1 MLFVE
6 MNDLES
12 FLRRV
17 RTARR
22 FTEVV
27 EKVSVE
33 GNREFPQ
40 YWTSMLVQCRRIVE
54 EAKKWMDAVDADVE
68 DAVLGDAK
76 TKRLMESGVWRE
88 G

>member
-1 MLFVE
+1 

-40 YWTSMLVQCRRIVE
+40 YWTSMLVQCRQIVE

>member
-12 FLRRV
+12 LLRRV
-17 RTARR
+17 RMARR

-33 GNREFPQ
+33 GNGEFPQ
-40 YWTSMLVQCRRIVE
+40 YWSSMLVECRQVVE
-54 EAKKWMDAVDADVE
+54 EAKTWMDAVEADV
-68 DAVLGDAK
+68 
-76 TKRLMESGVWRE
+76 
-88 G
+88 

>member
-12 FLRRV
+12 LLRRV
-17 RTARR
+17 GMARR

-40 YWTSMLVQCRRIVE
+40 YWTSMLVQCRQVVE
-54 EAKKWMDAVDADVE
+54 EAKKWMDAVEADVE
-68 DAVLGDAK
+68 EAVLGNAK

>member
-12 FLRRV
+12 LLRRV
-17 RTARR
+17 GMARR

-33 GNREFPQ
+33 GNGEFPQ
-40 YWTSMLVQCRRIVE
+40 YWKSMLVQCRQVVE
-54 EAKKWMDAVDADVE
+54 EAKKWMDAVEADVE
-68 DAVLGDAK
+68 EAVLGNAK

>member
-1 MLFVE
+1 

>member
-1 MLFVE
+1 

-12 FLRRV
+12 LLRRV
-17 RTARR
+17 RMARR

-33 GNREFPQ
+33 GNGEFPH
-40 YWTSMLVQCRRIVE
+40 YWTSMLVQCRQVVE
-54 EAKKWMDAVDADVE
+54 EAKKWMDAVEADVE
-68 DAVLGDAK
+68 EAVLGNAK

>member
-40 YWTSMLVQCRRIVE
+40 YWTSMLVQCRQIVE

-76 TKRLMESGVWRE
+76 TKRLMDSGVWRE

>member
-12 FLRRV
+12 LLRRV
-17 RTARR
+17 RMARR

-33 GNREFPQ
+33 GNGEFPQ
-40 YWTSMLVQCRRIVE
+40 YWTSMLVQCRQVVE
-54 EAKKWMDAVDADVE
+54 EAKKWMDAGEADVE
-68 DAVLGDAK
+68 EAVLGNAK
-76 TKRLMESGVWRE
+76 TKRLMDSGVWRE

>member
-1 MLFVE
+1 

-54 EAKKWMDAVDADVE
+54 EAKKWMDAGDADVE

>member
-12 FLRRV
+12 LLRRV
-17 RTARR
+17 RMARR

-40 YWTSMLVQCRRIVE
+40 YWTSMLVQCRQVVE
-54 EAKKWMDAVDADVE
+54 EAKKWMDAVEADVE
-68 DAVLGDAK
+68 EAVLGNAK

>member
-40 YWTSMLVQCRRIVE
+40 YWTSMLVQCRQIVE

>member
-1 MLFVE
+1 

-40 YWTSMLVQCRRIVE
+40 YWTSMLVQCRQIVE

-68 DAVLGDAK
+68 DAVLGNVK